1 MTTEEAVLWMKGAVE
16 RLIATLHAGHLEFAA
31 AEHPAFEAALAVRL
45 NGKQIGVLG
54 AVSAKLRHPFRLTTQ
69 MALCELELKML
80 LKKTNETGRVS
91 AVPQFPSVRR
101 DIAITVGEGVTNED
115 IVKVIRK
122 NGGKELVKA
131 EIFDIFKNSRA
142 YALEFRSA
150 EKTLTDDEVGRTFGR
165 IVEALKAT
173 AGIEVREG

>member
-1 MTTEEAVLWMKGAVE
+1 M
-16 RLIATLHAGHLEFAA
+16 
-31 AEHPAFEAALAVRL
+31 
-45 NGKQIGVLG
+45 
-54 AVSAKLRHPFRLTTQ
+54 
-69 MALCELELKML
+69 
-80 LKKTNETGRVS
+80 GRVS

>member
-1 MTTEEAVLWMKGAVE
+1 M
-16 RLIATLHAGHLEFAA
+16 
-31 AEHPAFEAALAVRL
+31 
-45 NGKQIGVLG
+45 LG

-150 EKTLTDDEVGRTFGR
+150 EKTLTDDEVGRTFER

>member
-1 MTTEEAVLWMKGAVE
+1 M
-16 RLIATLHAGHLEFAA
+16 
-31 AEHPAFEAALAVRL
+31 
-45 NGKQIGVLG
+45 LG